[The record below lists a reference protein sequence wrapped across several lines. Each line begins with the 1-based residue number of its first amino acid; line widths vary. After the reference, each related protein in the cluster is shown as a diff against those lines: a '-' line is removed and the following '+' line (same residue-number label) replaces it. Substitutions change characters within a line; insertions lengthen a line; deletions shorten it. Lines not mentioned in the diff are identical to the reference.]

1 MALHKKAAR
10 TAVFLV
16 GKAGPPMR
24 SFSAHVTFAK
34 RFCGIHI
41 AAESRTA
48 RIRNPLLSARYF
60 PSGKKCAQDHVF
72 LRTAKLTSK
81 SQKMTS
87 WPGPRLSKKIK
98 TAVRAVFI
106 IINIEVGAEIRF
118 CRRGLSGESRRFS
131 GLRRWRGARG
141 ESGCPACRDLLTQ
154 RQYQEPCP

>member
-60 PSGKKCAQDHVF
+60 FRPGKNV
-72 LRTAKLTSK
+72 LRIMYSLE
-81 SQKMTS
+81 
-87 WPGPRLSKKIK
+87 PLSSLQ
-98 TAVRAVFI
+98 
-106 IINIEVGAEIRF
+106 N
-118 CRRGLSGESRRFS
+118 RRK
-131 GLRRWRGARG
+131 
-141 ESGCPACRDLLTQ
+141 
-154 RQYQEPCP
+154 